1 MPNEKAAYAK
11 EKYIKNYGSALSNK
25 GGTNMANC
33 KQCGAPLDENSK
45 FCTNCGASSEAAADN
60 AAPVNEET
68 VSGTTEYSQTQQTQ
82 NLTQQYI
89 EKEQQQQQYQQYQQY
104 QQAQQTYNSYST
116 TAGDP
121 DAGKGMAIASLV
133 CGIVGVVFFFFG
145 VSTIISLILGILGVI
160 FAGQAK
166 KKGNTTGM
174 RTAGFIISLVSLIG
188 GAIIFICVLSCAGAV
203 GCAACAGAMY

>member
-1 MPNEKAAYAK
+1 MCFLKNPAK
-11 EKYIKNYGSALSNK
+11 TNGRNRESMAIRRK
-25 GGTNMANC
+25 NMANC
-33 KQCGAPLDENSK
+33 KQCGAPMDDDSK
-45 FCTNCGASSEAAADN
+45 FCTNCGASSEPAGQENVNNAEPVSDN
-60 AAPVNEET
+60 
-68 VSGTTEYSQTQQTQ
+68 QTQQTQ

-89 EKEQQQQQYQQYQQY
+89 ENEQQQQYQQTQQN
-104 QQAQQTYNSYST
+104 YNSYST
-116 TAGDP
+116 TAGSP

-145 VSTIISLILGILGVI
+145 LSTIISLILGILGVI

-174 RTAGFIISLVSLIG
+174 RTAGFIVSLVSLIG
-188 GAIIFICVLSCAGAV
+188 GAIIFICVVSCAGAI